1 MLAKLTTELENPFIK
16 VNWTMLIVQILS
28 LAIHVAG
35 NIRIILLK
43 KKKISG
49 QIASRYLGLL
59 PNPISE

>member
-1 MLAKLTTELENPFIK
+1 MLAKLATELENQIK
-16 VNWTMLIVQILS
+16 VNWSMLIVQILS

-49 QIASRYLGLL
+49 QMASRYLGQL
-59 PNPISE
+59 PNAISE